1 MAHTADGGRALVVAH
16 QDEGALGVQVQCP
29 LQGRKEGKEDVPET
43 IDGAGPVGDEVPPTG
58 EQELQFGEVA
68 LAGNDL
74 REVGSHPGLFGDD
87 VSITGIGLELPR
99 VGVAHTLHGQ
109 GREVE
114 DSADPSPTK
123 RQKQRRAAPWLVDGP
138 HRLLRQGEDFVDQLK
153 EVDLV
158 VFYPAGEDLLS
169 RSVEHVSPVELF
181 AGVDAD
187 PHLVV
192 HEHLHP
198 SVAGDRVPVEYS
210 ADGSLC
216 SESWTSSPISMSGRS
231 LLERPRAIPF
241 KPSLAAEQNKPS
253 SAPLGV
259 IQELYPN
266 DKHNDKEQT
275 MCRWLAYSG
284 SPILLEELLYKPEHS
299 LIDQS
304 LHSRL
309 GVETTNGDGF
319 GVGWYGPDAQTPA
332 VFHSIEPAW
341 NDRNLRE
348 VAGHVQSPLFLA
360 HIRAST
366 GTAVQQTNCHPFRH
380 DRWLWVH
387 NGLVRDFHRVKR
399 ELALAVDESLYPQM
413 EGSTD
418 SEMLFYLAL
427 TFGLEENPPAAV
439 ERMVGHVEEV
449 GHRHGTEHPIQMTI
463 GTTDGSSVWAFRY
476 SSEGKS
482 RSLYYS
488 TDMRSV
494 REMYPERPRLQEASD
509 ETRIIVSEPIVDLPG
524 AWNEVPESSYGVVR
538 DGEDELHEF
547 RPLR

>member
-1 MAHTADGGRALVVAH
+1 
-16 QDEGALGVQVQCP
+16 
-29 LQGRKEGKEDVPET
+29 
-43 IDGAGPVGDEVPPTG
+43 
-58 EQELQFGEVA
+58 
-68 LAGNDL
+68 
-74 REVGSHPGLFGDD
+74 
-87 VSITGIGLELPR
+87 
-99 VGVAHTLHGQ
+99 
-109 GREVE
+109 
-114 DSADPSPTK
+114 
-123 RQKQRRAAPWLVDGP
+123 
-138 HRLLRQGEDFVDQLK
+138 
-153 EVDLV
+153 
-158 VFYPAGEDLLS
+158 
-169 RSVEHVSPVELF
+169 
-181 AGVDAD
+181 
-187 PHLVV
+187 
-192 HEHLHP
+192 
-198 SVAGDRVPVEYS
+198 
-210 ADGSLC
+210 
-216 SESWTSSPISMSGRS
+216 
-231 LLERPRAIPF
+231 
-241 KPSLAAEQNKPS
+241 
-253 SAPLGV
+253 
-259 IQELYPN
+259 
-266 DKHNDKEQT
+266 

-524 AWNEVPESSYGVVR
+524 AWNEVRESSYGVVR

>member
-1 MAHTADGGRALVVAH
+1 
-16 QDEGALGVQVQCP
+16 
-29 LQGRKEGKEDVPET
+29 
-43 IDGAGPVGDEVPPTG
+43 
-58 EQELQFGEVA
+58 
-68 LAGNDL
+68 
-74 REVGSHPGLFGDD
+74 
-87 VSITGIGLELPR
+87 
-99 VGVAHTLHGQ
+99 
-109 GREVE
+109 
-114 DSADPSPTK
+114 
-123 RQKQRRAAPWLVDGP
+123 
-138 HRLLRQGEDFVDQLK
+138 
-153 EVDLV
+153 
-158 VFYPAGEDLLS
+158 
-169 RSVEHVSPVELF
+169 
-181 AGVDAD
+181 
-187 PHLVV
+187 
-192 HEHLHP
+192 
-198 SVAGDRVPVEYS
+198 
-210 ADGSLC
+210 
-216 SESWTSSPISMSGRS
+216 
-231 LLERPRAIPF
+231 
-241 KPSLAAEQNKPS
+241 
-253 SAPLGV
+253 
-259 IQELYPN
+259 
-266 DKHNDKEQT
+266 

-348 VAGHVQSPLFLA
+348 VAGHVLSPLFLA

-380 DRWLWVH
+380 GRWLWVH

-488 TDMRSV
+488 ADMRSV